1 MTAGVY
7 RQCEIMKEFLVPV
20 FPRLNLL
27 APGWNLL
34 EQELT
39 APDGCKFLWYSADSP
54 RLAEGQHAENLALL
68 LDESK
73 SINGPMAKNMML
85 RFQPKKV
92 LAMSSAGD
100 AIGWF
105 ADAFGRDAGQWDNR
119 AVTAFD
125 CRESVKQWALAEA
138 KRLGGMEAA
147 RTDPDFCSA
156 VLSEF
161 SSGTTN
167 ALFPLRLLQHALQLR
182 DIIPHHH
189 DRIVVAGLDASKAT
203 GEGDECVLRFR
214 LGNKIYRKKT
224 YVGFSSIVDL
234 AGRILEDLIKENA
247 QYLNYDSADLGVGDV
262 LKRMIDSQK
271 GRIKM
276 FPISFGGKANDQE
289 KYHNKRV
296 EMYYAVLEA
305 IRGNDFIMPPDADDL
320 IAQLATI
327 QGKPTENGIKKL
339 ISKSDMRK
347 EGIRSPDDADA
358 TVLCWQKPKP
368 EAQSPLSTDISEY
381 WGEGDESKDGKRS
394 NYHPSGFHL
403 GRG

>member
-7 RQCEIMKEFLVPV
+7 RQCEIMKDFLVPV
-20 FPRLNLL
+20 IGRLNMLS
-27 APGWNLL
+27 PGWTLL

-39 APDGCKFLWYSADSP
+39 APDGCKFLWYAADSP
-54 RLAEGQHAENLALL
+54 RLAEGQHADNLALL
-68 LDESK
+68 LDEGK

-105 ADAFGRDAGQWDNR
+105 ADAFGRDSGNWD
-119 AVTAFD
+119 AKSVTAFD
-125 CRESVKQWALAEA
+125 CRDSVKQWALAEA

-147 RTDPDFCSA
+147 RLDPDFCSA

-167 ALFPLRLLQHALQLR
+167 ALFPLSLLQHALKLR

-203 GEGDECVLRFR
+203 GEGDECVMRFR

-224 YVGFSSIVDL
+224 YIGFSSIVDL
-234 AGRILEDLIKENA
+234 AGRILEDLITENA

-271 GRIKM
+271 GRIKLN
-276 FPISFGGKANDQE
+276 PIKFGGTANDQE
-289 KYHNKRV
+289 NYHNRRV
-296 EMYYAVLEA
+296 EMYYALLNA
-305 IRGNDFIMPPDADDL
+305 IRVNDLIMPPDADDL

-327 QGKPTENGIKKL
+327 QRKPTETGVKKL
-339 ISKSDMRK
+339 ISKADMRK

-358 TVLCWQKPKP
+358 TVLCWQKPQP
-368 EAQSPLSTDISEY
+368 EKQSPLSSDISEY
-381 WGEGDESKDGKRS
+381 WGEDDRESGGKKQ
-394 NYHPSGFHL
+394 NFHPNGFYL